1 MNKFVQSK
9 SKLFLALI
17 WIFLASMFADGANLD
32 DLLPGFIV
40 VHSDE
45 DNATQTESELLTSS
59 TTKTPVHSHSLPQSP
74 LKKEDSQPTTP
85 LKIIYDQDSDSLAAA
100 PVPLAES
107 FVPLPPQ
114 TLIEYESTISVHSLY
129 LLNCTLLI

>member
-9 SKLFLALI
+9 SKLFLAFI
-17 WIFLASMFADGANLD
+17 WLFLASMFADGANLD

-45 DNATQTESELLTSS
+45 DNATQTESELLTPS

-74 LKKEDSQPTTP
+74 QKKEDSQPTTP

-100 PVPLAES
+100 PVSLAES
-107 FVPLPPQ
+107 FVPLSPQ

>member
-17 WIFLASMFADGANLD
+17 WLFLASMFADGANLD

-45 DNATQTESELLTSS
+45 DNATQTESELLTPS
-59 TTKTPVHSHSLPQSP
+59 TAKTPVHSHSLPQSP
-74 LKKEDSQPTTP
+74 QKKEDSQPTTP

-100 PVPLAES
+100 PVSLAEF
-107 FVPLPPQ
+107 FVPLAPQ
-114 TLIEYESTISVHSLY
+114 TLVKYESTISVHSLY